1 MLLENSLNA
10 TGIVAE
16 AAVVGLLLYRR
27 VQRRLPVFFIYC
39 VLALLTDSATLLMRI
54 YYPKGYG
61 INLYL
66 AESTLDFTLQ
76 FCVLVEVAW
85 SVLQPVRRLLSQRA
99 LFLIAALIL
108 AVCATIWP
116 FAGLTQITAPT
127 PAWRIVMHMQQTV
140 SIVRVLFFLV
150 LAASSQLLSLGWRDR
165 ELQVATGFGFYS
177 LVSLGIAVVN
187 THQSTAQQFRDLYLF
202 IMLAFVITL
211 IYWVFCFAQKEPP
224 RRGFTP
230 NMQENLLALARIAHV
245 TRGSLSDPDSRE
257 PDDDPP
263 EEP

>member
-1 MLLENSLNA
+1 VFLENYFNV
-10 TGIVAE
+10 TGVVAE
-16 AAVVGLLLYRR
+16 AAVIGLLLYRR
-27 VQRRLPVFFIYC
+27 VGRRLPLFVVYC
-39 VLALLTDSATLLMRI
+39 ITALVTDIASFLIRVYFPAW
-54 YYPKGYG
+54 YG
-61 INLYL
+61 INYYL
-66 AESTLDFTLQ
+66 AESTLDFVLQ
-76 FCVLVEVAW
+76 FCVLVEIAW
-85 SVLQPVRRLLSQRA
+85 AVLQPVRRFLSHRA
-99 LFLIAALIL
+99 VFLIAALIL
-108 AVCATIWP
+108 AFCAILWP
-116 FAGLTQITAPT
+116 FAGLTQITPPT
-127 PAWRIVMHMQQTV
+127 RVWGIVMHMQQAV
-140 SIVRVLFFLV
+140 SIVRVLFFVV

-245 TRGSLSDPDSRE
+245 TRDSLSDPDSRK